1 MHAKST
7 TLLVLSLLIV
17 TLGGTVTWR
26 HLRTPITLPELE
38 EKTPQDKPSFPTPKN
53 LRPQAQSTNKN
64 LGLDSAYGK
73 FQTGD
78 YTSAILLLREAFA
91 KNPTDALT
99 KKNLATSLLALG
111 LQRLQE
117 EKLSE
122 AADLLEE
129 AARLGHPQA
138 APALARLRIRSGE
151 IPLAIAVLEDI
162 YWKNPDLNAAWA
174 LIDLALSKD
183 DLPAAQAWLNRV
195 EDNLEK
201 MPAGSDLQKDQE
213 MLNETRKKLA
223 VRSAFQ
229 KDEIVLEEGNL
240 QVAFL
245 APEKRPIAEAVLK
258 AMSEAEE
265 NYTQNFGSIAEHI
278 QFRAAIIPSTDF
290 RDNTGAPPWAQAI
303 FDGIIRIPVPVGP
316 ATKRDAARAATN
328 ARHEMLHAWLSALC
342 GETIPSWL
350 GEGLAQKQE
359 LKPLSQSVAALRL
372 KLGTTL
378 PKTMPSE
385 PWFDKLFYDAPPDL
399 ISELYSRSHLLAEA
413 IERQHG
419 SRIWRSI
426 FLKSCINKDPLNAAL
441 NSELGAFTPQELW
454 QQHQNPIVGIF
465 TNKK

>member
-1 MHAKST
+1 MQAKSA

-17 TLGGTVTWR
+17 TLGGTVTWL
-26 HLRTPITLPELE
+26 HLRAPTSSPEQA
-38 EKTPQDKPSFPTPKN
+38 EKKQQENTASFVPKA
-53 LRPQAQSTNKN
+53 LRPQTQPTNKSM
-64 LGLDSAYGK
+64 GLDSAYGK

-78 YTSAILLLREAFA
+78 YTTAILLLREALA
-91 KNPTDALT
+91 KNPADALT
-99 KKNLATSLLALG
+99 KKNLATSLFALG

-117 EKLSE
+117 QKLSE

-138 APALARLRIRSGE
+138 SPALARLRIRLGE
-151 IPLAIAVLEDI
+151 IPLAITVLEEI
-162 YWKNPDLNAAWA
+162 YWKSRDLNAAWA

-201 MPAGSDLQKDQE
+201 MPPDGDVKKDQE
-213 MLNETRKKLA
+213 MLNETRKKLT

-245 APEKRPIAEAVLK
+245 AAEKKPIAEAVLK

-265 NYTQNFGSIAEHI
+265 NYSQNFGSVAEHV
-278 QFRAAIIPSTDF
+278 QFRAAIIPSSDF

-303 FDGIIRIPVPVGP
+303 FDGIIRIPVPIGP

-342 GETIPSWL
+342 GEAIPSWL

-359 LKPLSQSVAALRL
+359 LRPLSQSVAALRL
-372 KLGTTL
+372 KLGATL
-378 PKTMPSE
+378 PSTMPSD
-385 PWFDKLFYDAPPDL
+385 PWFDKLFYEAPQDL

-419 SRIWRSI
+419 NRIWRSI

-441 NSELGAFTPQELW
+441 NEELGAFTPQELW
-454 QQHQNPIVGIF
+454 QRHQIPIVGIF